1 MRTRKRAER
10 TKCHFRWSIF
20 RPDTCQVGF
29 LRSARKRRRH
39 VNEGSFKVNSRC
51 VKTHR
56 SYIPRRL
63 IFLNVSEFFWS
74 WILRE
79 RIQVKENGCLVW
91 AFQIVFVYDSKRK
104 RTKMC
109 AALAKVCFI
118 IWLLLN
124 GTRRIFDRLKSWK
137 FASLGVPFT
146 RNHLNR
152 KKI

>member
-1 MRTRKRAER
+1 MPLPVVNFPPWHLSGR
-10 TKCHFRWSIF
+10 FF
-20 RPDTCQVGF
+20 
-29 LRSARKRRRH
+29 RSARKRRRH

-79 RIQVKENGCLVW
+79 RIQVKENGCLVLCRH
-91 AFQIVFVYDSKRK
+91 FKSFSSMDSKRK

>member
-63 IFLNVSEFFWS
+63 IFLNVSEFF
-74 WILRE
+74 
-79 RIQVKENGCLVW
+79 
-91 AFQIVFVYDSKRK
+91 
-104 RTKMC
+104 
-109 AALAKVCFI
+109 
-118 IWLLLN
+118 
-124 GTRRIFDRLKSWK
+124 
-137 FASLGVPFT
+137 
-146 RNHLNR
+146 
-152 KKI
+152 